1 MYKRQTKIIER
12 YIASLAIVKALE
24 PEIKQLTKENN
35 YKTNGGYIGYT
46 KKTRA
51 SATKKAVP
59 ELWAIW
65 KDNNGDISGF
75 LSMLSI
81 SSTVI
86 KKIIK
91 TLGKQGL
98 DTDVL
103 TEQVIKESHYA
114 QFGVHKE

>member
-1 MYKRQTKIIER
+1 MIHSVT
-12 YIASLAIVKALE
+12 AVL
-24 PEIKQLTKENN
+24 IKVEMLVLLHLYQNSTPSHKQN
-35 YKTNGGYIGYT
+35 KVDQ
-46 KKTRA
+46 
-51 SATKKAVP
+51 SKKAVP